1 MPAKKNEPANT
12 KAKAAAPKASKSD
25 TAKAELNA
33 KAAAKASEARASSR
47 DDTKAKKVDA
57 KATKPETK
65 ATAKPAAA
73 KTPARAAPPARR
85 AVARPVTR
93 VARPA
98 AARAVRPAAEEKR
111 EKREAAPSRPLP
123 TAPQGHAPLIAA
135 DGSSSGS
142 VELPAVFTKV
152 RQNAATLFQAFLT
165 ERANARQATSATKNR
180 ARVAGGGRKP
190 WRQKGTGRARQGSI
204 RAPQWR
210 HGGVV
215 FGPNGRQYWQR
226 IPEKMRKAAF
236 ADAMSA
242 RVAEGRV
249 LVVEGLKLDGDR
261 PKTRDV
267 VAWLGKIGDT
277 GTTVFVWNEIDESA
291 ARAAAN
297 LPDLE
302 LRTPGSLRLSDVID
316 SDTLLVMRPALDAL
330 VARATNAPPKHAG
343 AREDAAKRE
352 AAMAGEG
359 ATAREAATSSSRETV
374 NA

>member
-1 MPAKKNEPANT
+1 RDRHEQGQGLPGPGAPAPLHARREVARLGPPAPSGLGGLGHDAGPRSQGTAHGRAPGRRPRDREEPRGLEERRRARAARPLRCGPRAAQRDRHGEESLMPAKKNEPANT
-12 KAKAAAPKASKSD
+12 KAKAAAPKASKAD
-25 TAKAELNA
+25 TLKAEANA
-33 KAAAKASEARASSR
+33 KAAAKATA
-47 DDTKAKKVDA
+47 A
-57 KATKPETK
+57 KATEAKKSPTGERTSAK
-65 ATAKPAAA
+65 ATDSGSDKRKIQKPAAA
-73 KTPARAAPPARR
+73 PARR

-98 AARAVRPAAEEKR
+98 APRAARPSEEPKR
-111 EKREAAPSRPLP
+111 AKREAAPSKPLP

-226 IPEKMRKAAF
+226 IPEKVRKAAF

-242 RVAEGRV
+242 RVAEGRL
-249 LVVEGLKLDGDR
+249 LVVEGL
-261 PKTRDV
+261 
-267 VAWLGKIGDT
+267 
-277 GTTVFVWNEIDESA
+277 
-291 ARAAAN
+291 
-297 LPDLE
+297 
-302 LRTPGSLRLSDVID
+302 
-316 SDTLLVMRPALDAL
+316 
-330 VARATNAPPKHAG
+330 
-343 AREDAAKRE
+343 
-352 AAMAGEG
+352 
-359 ATAREAATSSSRETV
+359 
-374 NA
+374 